1 MVFYDLWLVALDSI
15 EMAWVMSNWV
25 ISIGQWS
32 HETGFQK
39 SESLSRII
47 QDLRIIQESFK
58 SCVKFYYLFGV
69 VSDIC
74 LNTVWCTDWLGR
86 LHKMMGR
93 NHRWCC
99 CILVNTHSGPAA
111 VLHSRPAACCVI
123 NHLSAAV
130 TWSNPAHM
138 QCLPPHH
145 SQYKCVFYRRCPDIT
160 SF

>member
-1 MVFYDLWLVALDSI
+1 MTGMDDWHGWLAELFLHIVYRLTDWRTDRLTMVLVKSLSRLKMVFYDLWLVALDSI

-47 QDLRIIQESFK
+47 QDLRIIQEL
-58 SCVKFYYLFGV
+58 CKFYYLFGV
-69 VSDIC
+69 LSDIC

-93 NHRWCC
+93 NHRCRAAAYWWTHIVGLLQC
-99 CILVNTHSGPAA
+99 CIVGL
-111 VLHSRPAACCVI
+111 LHVA
-123 NHLSAAV
+123 
-130 TWSNPAHM
+130 W
-138 QCLPPHH
+138 
-145 SQYKCVFYRRCPDIT
+145 
-160 SF
+160 